1 MYSESSYMNSFISYI
16 KKKEHPKVSIHI
28 YIFKTTNLVNSG
40 IEYSNSSV
48 SSQTNMRK
56 ILILCVSLKESLDR
70 QEKIKKQLV
79 TLNENIQ
86 GIQIEFSFFDAVYGK
101 KLQPEY
107 LTFLNISRQI
117 ANQCEHELGP
127 SELGCFLSHM
137 IIWQRLAQGDYNQ
150 YDRVI
155 IIEDDVILDFKNINQ
170 KLNSL
175 LKENPE
181 FAFLGGHSE
190 PSRRR
195 IRGYVSKDQQF
206 FYMTGPKDLYTATY
220 AYSLTPKVAKEFVYK
235 QIKKLT
241 YIDDWK
247 YLLSG
252 SISTPFYYCFE
263 HDDEQISHIA
273 NDRKNFMKK
282 PNRFKKNFNKIKND
296 TISRLISLFVFKKI
310 IRLADFL
317 KTQKSS
323 KKI

>member
-1 MYSESSYMNSFISYI
+1 M
-16 KKKEHPKVSIHI
+16 K
-28 YIFKTTNLVNSG
+28 
-40 IEYSNSSV
+40 
-48 SSQTNMRK
+48 K

-70 QEKIKKQLV
+70 QEKITKQLI
-79 TLNENIQ
+79 TLKNSIQ
-86 GIQIEFSFFDAVYGK
+86 DIQIEFSFFDAVYGK

-117 ANQCEHELGP
+117 ANQCEHDLGP

-137 IIWQRLAQGDYNQ
+137 ILWQRLSQGDYKT

-155 IIEDDVILDFKNINQ
+155 IIEDDIILDFKNIHQ

-195 IRGYVSKDQQF
+195 IRGYVSKDQQYF
-206 FYMTGPKDLYTATY
+206 NMTGPKDLYTATY
-220 AYSLTPKVAKEFVYK
+220 AYSLTPETARNFVYK
-235 QIKKLT
+235 QIKSLT

-247 YLLSG
+247 YLLAG

-263 HDDEQISHIA
+263 HDDAQESHIA

-296 TISRLISLFVFKKI
+296 VISRFISLFVFKKI

-317 KTQKSS
+317 KI
-323 KKI
+323 KK